1 MNHGRSQLDESRI
14 RTEVFRRDCIRAS
27 YDRLEEYYGV
37 AEEGQFKKTRRAPSV
52 ICNVTALPPVWGSD
66 SMANAIAELV
76 SECR

>member
-37 AEEGQFKKTRRAPSV
+37 AEEGQFKKNATRTFRDLQWDGFASRM
-52 ICNVTALPPVWGSD
+52 GFGQHGKRD
-66 SMANAIAELV
+66 S
-76 SECR
+76 